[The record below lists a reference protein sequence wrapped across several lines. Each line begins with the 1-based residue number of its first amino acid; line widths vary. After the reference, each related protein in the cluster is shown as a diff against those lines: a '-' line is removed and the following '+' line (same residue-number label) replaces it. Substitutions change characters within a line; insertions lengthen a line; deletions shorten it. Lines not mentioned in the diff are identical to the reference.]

1 MLQFQELPDQEI
13 TNTPFL
19 VLSTHRSRWESI
31 PPKSPLSVTLLLT
44 LQSAMVMS
52 FWGQITCIKL
62 ASMYLYH
69 LKNIF
74 LQKKKG
80 LLQCSRRDVIGSHI
94 STFGSRFQN
103 PIDCGNFNYCHRVLV
118 HSVLMH
124 FSQLDMVLG

>member
-1 MLQFQELPDQEI
+1 MYKISFY
-13 TNTPFL
+13 
-19 VLSTHRSRWESI
+19 VSI
-31 PPKSPLSVTLLLT
+31 PFKEYFSPE
-44 LQSAMVMS
+44 
-52 FWGQITCIKL
+52 
-62 ASMYLYH
+62 
-69 LKNIF
+69 
-74 LQKKKG
+74 KKKG